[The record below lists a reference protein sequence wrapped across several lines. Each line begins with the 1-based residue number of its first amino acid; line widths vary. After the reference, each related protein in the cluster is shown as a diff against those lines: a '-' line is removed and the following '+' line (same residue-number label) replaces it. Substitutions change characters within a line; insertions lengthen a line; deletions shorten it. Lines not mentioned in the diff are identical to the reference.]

1 MHQKHRYKSRLTMT
15 KPVTRE
21 EKENSKREF
30 DELNHLINNEFKGL
44 EGWLVKTAQPKLNNL
59 QKLIRGDLT
68 DQNSRWE
75 CEAEIQIAKTL
86 TKQGQTKIEYIDKLV
101 SKLNEQVLRAPLKI
115 KDTDDDTSESRLY
128 QAREV
133 ETKLEEDKEAFDRWT
148 NSVLM
153 IQANFKELREER
165 RPKRE
170 DSDDQEERNK
180 GRQRDDKGSTNDAK
194 SLKPDVLDT
203 SMPQLTIKNWFKC
216 FDNYC
221 HESS

>member
-1 MHQKHRYKSRLTMT
+1 M
-15 KPVTRE
+15 
-21 EKENSKREF
+21 
-30 DELNHLINNEFKGL
+30 
-44 EGWLVKTAQPKLNNL
+44 
-59 QKLIRGDLT
+59 
-68 DQNSRWE
+68 
-75 CEAEIQIAKTL
+75 
-86 TKQGQTKIEYIDKLV
+86 

-115 KDTDDDTSESRLY
+115 KDTDKDTSESRLY
-128 QAREV
+128 QARAV

-153 IQANFKELREER
+153 IQANFKELTEGK

-170 DSDDQEERNK
+170 DSDDREERNK

-216 FDNYC
+216 FDNYRHAIGWGQGDNHRTQMAYLRMC
-221 HESS
+221 LSEEIRTAVDYDNLETVDKALYDIRAYMTTSVMPLTLQRLDLFRYSPPPG